1 MFTTKFAAVRA
12 FFDQPNKPPIY
23 AVSVVVSPAIS
34 KEMVFEVLDVE
45 LEELFKVRSLPSSAR
60 PTSPPA

>member
-1 MFTTKFAAVRA
+1 MFTTKFAAVRPL
-12 FFDQPNKPPIY
+12 FDQPNKPPIY
-23 AVSVVVSPAIS
+23 AVSVVVPPAIS

-45 LEELFKVRSLPSSAR
+45 LEELFKVSSLLSAC